1 MIGAINDEYIDRRP
15 LQSLGSR
22 KTAKAAANDHDK
34 RRFCLHFQPSA
45 FSIRKANSALCL
57 YLGTGCNPWNEDQ
70 LLIYKFFETEIR
82 QFLAIARAFDSP
94 KRQVRPADVGIVYEH
109 HSGLDTAG
117 DSFGPLN
124 TCGIYG
130 TAEAKRRV
138 IRDRDGFFF
147 IFCRKDQGNRPKE
160 LLFVSRV
167 IRLQVDQDGWFKEGP
182 HSAES
187 ATPQQDLCT
196 VARRVTDLA
205 KDELECSI

>member
-45 FSIRKANSALCL
+45 FSIRKANSALSL

-94 KRQVRPADVGIVYEH
+94 KRQVRPADVGIVNEH

-138 IRDRDGFFF
+138 IRDRDGFLF
-147 IFCRKDQGNRPKE
+147 IFCRKYQRDRSKE
-160 LLFVSRV
+160 FLPVGRV
-167 IRLQVDQDGWFKEGP
+167 VRLYVDHDCWFKKGP
-182 HSAES
+182 HRAE
-187 ATPQQDLCT
+187 ATTSQQNLCA
-196 VARRVTDLA
+196 V
-205 KDELECSI
+205 S